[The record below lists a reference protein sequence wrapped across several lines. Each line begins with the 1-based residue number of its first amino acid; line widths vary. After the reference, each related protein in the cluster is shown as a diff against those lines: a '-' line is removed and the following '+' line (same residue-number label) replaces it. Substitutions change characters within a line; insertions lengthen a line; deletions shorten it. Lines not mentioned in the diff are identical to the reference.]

1 MVAIAE
7 SWWQWV
13 LQHKALLAGLSLGF
27 SIVLVIASLV
37 GLPWFIARLPT
48 DYFSRAFTQRHPG
61 HSSSAKQVAGRVV
74 RNAIGVILAL
84 AGLVMLVL
92 PGQGIITLLVA
103 LTLLDFPGKR
113 RVERWF
119 VGRPKIRSGLD
130 WVRRRAGKPPFEWE
144 DSD

>member
-1 MVAIAE
+1 MVALAE

-13 LQHKALLAGLSLGF
+13 LQHKALLAGVSLGF
-27 SIVLVIASLV
+27 SVVLVVASVV

-48 DYFSRAFTQRHPG
+48 DYFSRVLTQRQPRP
-61 HSSSAKQVAGRVV
+61 SLSAKQLAARVL
-74 RNAIGVILAL
+74 RNGVGVILAI

-103 LTLLDFPGKR
+103 LTLVDFPGKR
-113 RVERWF
+113 RAERWF
-119 VGRPKIRSGLD
+119 VGRAQIRSGLD

-144 DSD
+144 ESE